1 MSIVDPLTCG
11 FMKVFCHN
19 LFTQTKNNTSHTP
32 GNPKHNQSVIFKGK
46 VWFILKTFPW
56 ETHGTVEYRTFV
68 NNFKKIVTN
77 MQYLGRSFHWKTN
90 ICWKFFLLKI
100 GIIWMIERHCIK
112 YLTVRKDALA
122 VFPTKN
128 PNKKMKA
135 KQNYFKSSYEGDIQQ
150 IKLNLGQSTTLPLQ
164 NRRKII

>member
-68 NNFKKIVTN
+68 KKKKKIVTN
-77 MQYLGRSFHWKTN
+77 MQYLGRSFNWKTN
-90 ICWKFFLLKI
+90 ICWKFFSTENWRNLNDRKTLHKIFDCQAFLKSFK
-100 GIIWMIERHCIK
+100 W
-112 YLTVRKDALA
+112 KDALA

-135 KQNYFKSSYEGDIQQ
+135 KQNGLIEPFILKDRTREIFN
-150 IKLNLGQSTTLPLQ
+150 KLN
-164 NRRKII
+164 